1 MIKREEVAKI
11 AGVSVTTVTR
21 VANGAEYVSEKTR
34 EKVQKVIDQY
44 HYKPNSVALNL
55 TKKESKT
62 IAVLVEDLC
71 NQYVAEVVEVLT
83 SEAMKFGFIT
93 MLFFVS
99 EKNICAVIDDVLE
112 NNVAGLINLSLIN
125 IEQACGEKF
134 EGRNINTVNVLEGKG
149 LCLKMDYDEAMD
161 LAFDMLAKAGKKHA
175 VFIGGMIRSWMLGD
189 GRVRSF
195 LEKSRK
201 LAEPSVENDVL
212 SGGYPQKKYENIGY
226 DFIMQH
232 LAKGNT
238 FDAVFCLNDAIAIG
252 VMKALAE
259 AGKKVPDEIA
269 VVGCDNVRLARML
282 SPALTTFDGKI
293 EEVAD
298 EYFKYAAGLA
308 TETFKTVRCNLIVRD
323 SLK

>member
-11 AGVSVTTVTR
+11 AGVSVATVTR
-21 VANGAEYVSEKTR
+21 VANGTGYVSEKTR

-44 HYKPNSVALNL
+44 HYKPNSVAQNL
-55 TKKESKT
+55 TMKKSRT

-71 NQYVAEVVEVLT
+71 NQYVAEIVEVLT

-125 IEQACGEKF
+125 IEQACGEKLD
-134 EGRNINTVNVLEGKG
+134 GREINTVNVLEGKG
-149 LCLKMDYDEAMD
+149 FALKMDYDEAMD
-161 LAFDMLAKAGKKHA
+161 VAFEMLARTEKRHA
-175 VFIGGMIRSWMLGD
+175 IFIGGMIRSWMLGD
-189 GRVRSF
+189 GRVCSF
-195 LEKSRK
+195 LEKSAK
-201 LAEPSVENDVL
+201 LAEPSDKNDVL

-232 LAKGNT
+232 LAKGNA

-252 VMKALAE
+252 VLKALSE
-259 AGKKVPDEIA
+259 AGKKVPEEIA
-269 VVGCDNVRLARML
+269 VIGCDNVRLSRML
-282 SPALTTFDGKI
+282 TPALTSFDGKI
-293 EEVAD
+293 DEVAN
-298 EYFKYAAGLA
+298 EYFKYAAGLT
-308 TETFKTVRCNLIVRD
+308 TETTKTIKCNLIVRD